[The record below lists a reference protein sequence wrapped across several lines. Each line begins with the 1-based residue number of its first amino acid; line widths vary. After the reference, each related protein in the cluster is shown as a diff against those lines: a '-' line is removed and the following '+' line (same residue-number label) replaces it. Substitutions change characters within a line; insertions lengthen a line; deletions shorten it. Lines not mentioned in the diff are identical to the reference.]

1 MQRPPEDGE
10 LMSQYLVAIHHPDG
24 YDGSLEDEAVERDID
39 ALNEEMLAAG
49 GRVFVGGLTSASE
62 AKSLRAQPDGRVLI
76 VEAASVS
83 KTSTR

>member
-1 MQRPPEDGE
+1 MP
-10 LMSQYLVAIHHPDG
+10 QYLVAIHHPDG

>member
-1 MQRPPEDGE
+1 
-10 LMSQYLVAIHHPDG
+10 MSQYLVAIHHPDG

>member
-1 MQRPPEDGE
+1 MQRPPENGE

-39 ALNEEMLAAG
+39 ALTEEMLAAG

>member
-1 MQRPPEDGE
+1 
-10 LMSQYLVAIHHPDG
+10 LVAIHHPDG